1 MNSDDHIHRALQQ
14 QADQIHEGP
23 LTMSDIKGRAR
34 SIQRRRTL
42 AAAAGAAAVVAIIA
56 PVGVIAMNNGDKN
69 PAQPSTNSVNPT
81 LPTQTSGAAPVY
93 TVDLKP
99 PAEGTTGAEVGV
111 PIWMQG
117 SISDVHGS
125 TIDVGMP
132 VRSFV
137 QDANGNWAGM
147 TMDNGHWSWTS
158 FGNTGAVEASEQSDN
173 DRVAVTPDGQSFAW
187 ISKVAPDSPAPKQW
201 QLTLAGPHAKVWNLD
216 LQDNSGAFVVG
227 ILPDWSVVY
236 AIGGDKVMIAH
247 QDGNISRLPGAIS
260 ARSASTATGLI
271 AAETKYNDDGTSC
284 WALMDASG
292 DRKVESCDY
301 ALGQFNADGSRIVGQ
316 DSGADGNPGRL
327 YQLDTSSLEPLATFK
342 APQGAGFWSDT
353 AWNGDTL
360 LALVYDYPSQ
370 TWNISFLSTD
380 GIQLL
385 RSGGKTGNDVDP
397 PYLFGAG
404 PLTPIAP

>member
-1 MNSDDHIHRALQQ
+1 MES
-14 QADQIHEGP
+14 
-23 LTMSDIKGRAR
+23 
-34 SIQRRRTL
+34 
-42 AAAAGAAAVVAIIA
+42 
-56 PVGVIAMNNGDKN
+56 
-69 PAQPSTNSVNPT
+69 
-81 LPTQTSGAAPVY
+81 
-93 TVDLKP
+93 
-99 PAEGTTGAEVGV
+99 
-111 PIWMQG
+111 
-117 SISDVHGS
+117 
-125 TIDVGMP
+125 
-132 VRSFV
+132 
-137 QDANGNWAGM
+137 
-147 TMDNGHWSWTS
+147 
-158 FGNTGAVEASEQSDN
+158 SEQSDN

-187 ISKVAPDSPAPKQW
+187 ISKFAPDEAAPKQW
-201 QLTLAGPHAKVWNLD
+201 ELTLAGPHAKVWNLD

-247 QDGNISRLPGAIS
+247 QDGNTSRLPDAIS

-271 AAETKYNDDGTSC
+271 AAETSYNDDGTSC

-292 DRKVESCDY
+292 DRKVETCDY

-327 YQLDTSSLEPLATFK
+327 YQLDTSALEPLATFK
-342 APQGAGFWSDT
+342 APEGAGFWSDT

-385 RSGGKTGNDVDP
+385 RSGGKTGNEFDP